1 MPLFLKSAR
10 LRNRAIGRLE
20 DDWPKWPHPGAK
32 DSGDFLSENRFR
44 KALYLERRRAERSR
58 KLFLLVLLANQEL
71 PEKGD
76 NNRFARGIEEVFSAL
91 AASIR
96 ETDVWGWYEQNS
108 TAGIIFTEFNGTEKR
123 AILATV
129 SEKLDQALHLV
140 LPSESLRQLRLSFH
154 FFPEDWTDKDQPQ
167 SGYDLFYDSTGFE
180 NSGRV
185 SRGIKRLIDFS
196 GSLFALT
203 CLAPLLAAIA
213 IAIKLDSK
221 GPILF
226 KQERIGRLGA
236 RFFCLKF
243 RSMTFECNPDIHKD
257 YVKRFIAG
265 ESDMERSDA
274 NGKRV
279 FKLARDSRVTR
290 VGSFLRK
297 ASLDELP
304 QLFNVLAGQMSLVG
318 PRPPLPYEM
327 ESYHVWHMRRIF
339 EAKPGITGLWQVM
352 GRSRTTFDEMV
363 RMDLRYAKTWSLW
376 LDIKILVR
384 TPGAVFSGDGAY

>member
-1 MPLFLKSAR
+1 MPLFLKSAGSKKR
-10 LRNRAIGRLE
+10 TVRRFENSWLRAPGRE
-20 DDWPKWPHPGAK
+20 
-32 DSGDFLSENRFR
+32 DSGDFLPEDRFK
-44 KALYLERRRAERSR
+44 KALHLERRRAERSR
-58 KLFLLVLLANQEL
+58 KLFLLVLFADSQSL
-71 PEKGD
+71 GHGHHT
-76 NNRFARGIEEVFSAL
+76 RFARGIQNVFSAL

-96 ETDVWGWYEQNS
+96 ETDLWGWYEENV
-108 TAGIIFTEFNGTEKR
+108 TAGIIFTEFNGTDKP

-129 SEKLDQALHLV
+129 SEKLDQALRDI
-140 LPSESLRQLRLSFH
+140 LPSESLKQLRLSFH
-154 FFPEDWTDKDQPQ
+154 FFPENWTDNGQPQ
-167 SGYDLFYDSTGFE
+167 STHELFYDSSSFE

-185 SRGIKRLIDFS
+185 SRVIKRFIDIS
-196 GSLFALT
+196 GSLFALA
-203 CLAPLLAAIA
+203 CLSPLVAAIA
-213 IAIKLDSK
+213 VAIKMDSK
-221 GPILF
+221 GPVLF

-265 ESDMERSDA
+265 EAGMERSDA
-274 NGKRV
+274 NGKMV
-279 FKLARDSRVTR
+279 FKLARDARVTR

-297 ASLDELP
+297 TSLDELP

-318 PRPPLPYEM
+318 PRPPLPYEL

-376 LDIKILVR
+376 LDVKILVR